1 MGSKLKSFFKYIF
14 AIEPEDR
21 MKVLLLTISFFL
33 VIGGYTVVREIK
45 DAIFTSIVAGSQRK
59 YLVYAKMI
67 SMIILIPA
75 LFLHARLVDKLRTHY
90 LLYFYTAFYGFAG
103 LICAYFLGH
112 PSIGLSNTIASPD
125 RIFGWL
131 FYFLIEGYSP
141 FVVSVFWA
149 FANSITSPESA
160 KNNYT
165 VMIAGSKIGGI
176 LTALISCWLLTS
188 YIFNDIVNH
197 QLLMGVSSL
206 ILLTVPFVVF
216 LLIKLVPGKN
226 LHGYE
231 AAYQVDI
238 ERHKEEE
245 KKHGLVS
252 NLASMLEGLWLLF
265 KYPYVLGI
273 FGLSFFFE
281 VINQA
286 FKIENIV
293 FGVSSATNLSGFSSF
308 LLTQAMFVHI
318 AGLIVVLF
326 GTRAIIKA
334 LGEKKALVLVPTL
347 TGLSVL
353 YFVFR
358 QSQFAA
364 TVAFVV
370 SRSIN
375 YAFAVPLRESLYIPT
390 IKEVQF
396 KSKSWIDG
404 FGTKFAKS
412 FAAFFNSQTDG
423 LSDSVR
429 LTFQAAFF
437 SVTIFAWFI
446 SSYALGKRFERAVE
460 RNEVIG
466 SGEKVV

>member
-1 MGSKLKSFFKYIF
+1 MGSKLKSFFKYVF

-33 VIGGYTVVREIK
+33 IIGGYTVVREIK
-45 DAIFTSIVAGSQRK
+45 DSIFTKIVAGSTRK

-67 SMIILIPA
+67 SMIILVPA
-75 LFLHARLVDKLRTHY
+75 LFLHARLVDTLRTHS
-90 LLYFYTAFYGFAG
+90 LLYCYTIFYGVAG
-103 LICAYFLGH
+103 LLCAYYLGH
-112 PSIGLSNTIASPD
+112 PTIGLANEVASHK

-165 VMIAGSKIGGI
+165 LMIAGSKIGGI
-176 LTALISCWLLTS
+176 TTALISCWLLTR
-188 YIFNDIVNH
+188 YIFSDIFNH
-197 QLLMGVSSL
+197 QLLMGVSSA
-206 ILLTVPFVVF
+206 ILLIVPIVIF
-216 LLIKLVPGKN
+216 LLVRWVPRKN

-238 ERHKEEE
+238 KRHKEEE
-245 KKHGLVS
+245 QKHGFGATLI
-252 NLASMLEGLWLLF
+252 SMLSGLWLLF
-265 KYPYVLGI
+265 KYPYVMGI

-293 FGVSSATNLSGFSSF
+293 FGVSSATTISGFSSF

-334 LGEKKALVLVPTL
+334 LGEKKSLMLVPTL

-358 QSQFAA
+358 QSQLAA
-364 TVAFVV
+364 TIAFVV
-370 SRSIN
+370 TRSVN

-412 FAAFFNSQTDG
+412 FAVFFNSQTDG
-423 LSDSVR
+423 LSDNVR
-429 LTFQAAFF
+429 LTFQAMFF
-437 SVTIFAWFI
+437 SITIFAWFI
-446 SSYALGKRFERAVE
+446 SSYALGRRFERAVE

-466 SGEKVV
+466 AGEKTV

>member
-1 MGSKLKSFFKYIF
+1 MGSKLKNFFKYIF

-21 MKVLLLTISFFL
+21 IKVLLLTLSFFL
-33 VIGGYTVVREIK
+33 VIGGYTIIRELK
-45 DAIFTSIVAGSQRK
+45 DSIFTSIVAGTQRK
-59 YLVYAKMI
+59 YLMQAKML
-67 SMIILIPA
+67 SMLLLIPA

-90 LLYFYTAFYGFAG
+90 LLYFYTVFYGVAG
-103 LICAYFLGH
+103 LLCAYYLGD
-112 PSIGLSNTIASPD
+112 PQIGLANKVADPH

-165 VMIAGSKIGGI
+165 LMIAGSKIGGI
-176 LTALISCWLLTS
+176 ITALLSCWMLTK
-188 YIFNDIVNH
+188 YFLNDIVNH
-197 QLLMGVSSL
+197 QILTAGASLLLLM
-206 ILLTVPFVVF
+206 VPFVVY
-216 LLIKLVPGKN
+216 LLVKYVPAKN

-231 AAYQVDI
+231 AGYQVDKEI
-238 ERHKEEE
+238 EKEEA
-245 KKHGLVS
+245 KKTGVLEGL
-252 NLASMLEGLWLLF
+252 NSMLAGLWLLF

-293 FGVSSATNLSGFSSF
+293 FGVSSASTLSGFSSF
-308 LLTQAMFVHI
+308 LLMQAMFVHM
-318 AGLIVVLF
+318 AGLCVVLF
-326 GTRAIIKA
+326 GTRAIINA
-334 LGEKKALVLVPTL
+334 LGEKKSLMLVPTL

-364 TVAFVV
+364 TIAFVV
-370 SRSIN
+370 TRSIN

-404 FGTKFAKS
+404 FGTKFAKT
-412 FAAFFNSQTDG
+412 FAVSFNSLTDG
-423 LSDSVR
+423 FPVHLR

-437 SVTIFAWFI
+437 SITIFVWFI
-446 SSYALGKRFERAVE
+446 TSYALGRRYEQAVE

-466 SGEKVV
+466 AEEITA